1 MITVILDQLQ
11 QVKLLSTAK
20 QQHITTS
27 RYKSLQANREKKVQ
41 LCFESTSLTSK
52 GQSREVLKEKLSA
65 SHSPL
70 VLCKLAALW
79 NSSLSW
85 NTTREKQSTCML
97 EMRNELSQ
105 LQQENAKTSM
115 QHAVASSTSPHN
127 VKERM
132 QSRFLHPVR
141 FPTSQCKVKV
151 CIERVCVSVRV
162 CLTVYLR
169 YRFTVFTFTKLC
181 GVSIVPEKCNSTESR
196 VMIIPQTRIIKKTSC
211 VNLYTPY
218 TYSINIHL
226 RWYNQNC
233 IQMSYM
239 SVIYELY
246 VYQFSDSIT

>member
-162 CLTVYLR
+162 CLTVSTLQVYCFHFHETMWCQHCSGEMQF
-169 YRFTVFTFTKLC
+169 YRISSHDHPTNTNHKENILC
-181 GVSIVPEKCNSTESR
+181 E
-196 VMIIPQTRIIKKTSC
+196 
-211 VNLYTPY
+211 L
-218 TYSINIHL
+218 IHT
-226 RWYNQNC
+226 
-233 IQMSYM
+233 
-239 SVIYELY
+239 IY
-246 VYQFSDSIT
+246 I